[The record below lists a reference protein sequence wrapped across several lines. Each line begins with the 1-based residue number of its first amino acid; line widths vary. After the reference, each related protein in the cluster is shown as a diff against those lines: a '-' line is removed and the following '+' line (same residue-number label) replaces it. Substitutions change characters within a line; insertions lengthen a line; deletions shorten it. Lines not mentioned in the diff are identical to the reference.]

1 MQKYETI
8 KVKISNYVAVVTLS
22 RPEIH
27 NAFNSLMIEELTT
40 AFKLLENDEEVRVIV
55 LTGKGKSF
63 SAGADVNYMRESKEF
78 TYEENEDDALRL
90 EELFYTIY
98 KTPKPVIGRINGSA
112 FGGGIGLISVCD
124 ISLIV
129 KNAKLAF
136 SEVNLGILPAVIS
149 PYIISKIGF
158 SNATRFFLTG
168 ERFDGQKALDI
179 GLVHEIAENLEE
191 LDLKLTEIIN
201 HLFNSSPA
209 AMKSIKEVLNQNR
222 GSELKNIR
230 EYCIKKIAEVR
241 TSDEGKEGLTAFVEK
256 RSPRWKISYES
267 NLFKDLD
274 LDEK

>member
-8 KVKISNYVAVVTLS
+8 KVKISNYVAFVTLS

-63 SAGADVNYMRESKEF
+63 SAGADINYMRESKEF

-149 PYIISKIGF
+149 PYVISKIGF

-191 LDLKLTEIIN
+191 LDIKLTEIIN

-230 EYCIKKIAEVR
+230 DYCIKKIAEVR

-256 RSPRWKISYES
+256 RSPSWKISYES

-274 LDEK
+274 LDEE

>member
-8 KVKISNYVAVVTLS
+8 KVKISNYAAVVTLS

>member
-8 KVKISNYVAVVTLS
+8 KVKISNYAAVVTLS

-149 PYIISKIGF
+149 PYVISKIGF

>member
-149 PYIISKIGF
+149 PYVISKIGF

>member
-8 KVKISNYVAVVTLS
+8 KVKTSNHVAIVTLS

-40 AFKLLENDEEVRVIV
+40 VFKLLERDEEVRVIV
-55 LTGKGKSF
+55 LTGEGNSF

-78 TYEENEDDALRL
+78 TLEENEDDALRL

-98 KTPKPVIGRINGSA
+98 KVPKPVIGRINGSA

-124 ISLIV
+124 ISLII
-129 KNAKLAF
+129 KYAKLAF

-149 PYIISKIGF
+149 PYVISKIGF

-179 GLVHEIAENLEE
+179 GLVHEIAESMEE
-191 LDLKLTEIIN
+191 LDLKLSEIIN
-201 HLFNSSPA
+201 HLFSSSPA

-222 GSELKNIR
+222 GSELKSIR
-230 EYCIKKIAEVR
+230 DYCIKKIAEVR
-241 TSDEGKEGLTAFVEK
+241 TSDEGKEGLTAFIEK
-256 RSPRWKISYES
+256 RPPHWKISSWNYS
-267 NLFKDLD
+267 FDNLNS
-274 LDEK
+274 DEN

>member
-1 MQKYETI
+1 MHKYDTV
-8 KVKISNYVAVVTLS
+8 KVKISNYVAIVTLS

-40 AFKLLENDEEVRVIV
+40 VFKLLENDEEVRIII
-55 LTGKGKSF
+55 LTGEGKSF

-78 TYEENEDDALRL
+78 TYEENEDDALKL

-98 KTPKPVIGRINGSA
+98 KIPKPVIGRINGSA

-149 PYIISKIGF
+149 PYVISKIGF

-191 LDLKLTEIIN
+191 LDQKLSEIIS
-201 HLFNSSPA
+201 HLFSSSPA

-222 GSELKNIR
+222 GSELKSIR
-230 EYCIKKIAEVR
+230 DYCIKKIAEVR

-256 RSPRWKISYES
+256 RSPRWKISSQS
-267 NLFKDLD
+267 NLFKDLNI
-274 LDEK
+274 DEK

>member
-8 KVKISNYVAVVTLS
+8 KVKISNYAAVVTLS

-98 KTPKPVIGRINGSA
+98 KAPKPVIGRINGSA